1 MDCPKQDAT
10 PAKIVFHLNGAAE
23 EWAVAGELL
32 EKNHLRHALF
42 FAHLTLG
49 KILKAH
55 VCKTTEDLAPRLHDL
70 LRLLDLAQIA
80 LPQWDRDQLRLLGI
94 YQMAGRYPDQMPQLP
109 TLEQA
114 RERFQEA
121 GRIYRWLLQ
130 RL

>member
-1 MDCPKQDAT
+1 MVDAAKQVAYWRD
-10 PAKIVFHLNGAAE
+10 GAAE

-42 FAHLTLG
+42 FAHLTLE

-80 LPQWDRDQLRLLGI
+80 LPQSDRDQLRLLGI